1 MSEWLCERRRRRR
14 GTRREGEALG
24 EQKLVWHLKSRGDVQ
39 GRRTR
44 QAGEGGYHL
53 RKYEPDR
60 CLGEGVEGGEGRVA
74 GWMLS
79 GCRNLPDPPVWLL
92 TVTGSSPPAPPTL
105 WLNDSCGARA
115 VRGCNGRAAPLMS
128 LFLSVIPLKVI
139 QRQALVRRQALF
151 SFAKLF
157 LVL

>member
-1 MSEWLCERRRRRR
+1 MSEWLCERRRRRP

-60 CLGEGVEGGEGRVA
+60 CLGGGRGRE
-74 GWMLS
+74 
-79 GCRNLPDPPVWLL
+79 GCRVDVIRLPQSSRPTCMPPD
-92 TVTGSSPPAPPTL
+92 GDGEQPSSSSYTL
-105 WLNDSCGARA
+105 RLNDSCGARA